1 MKVFISH
8 PCSGLTEQEINL
20 SLMKAVKD
28 IRNRLNPVKVE
39 IIDWF
44 IPEDSYLV
52 GLGKS
57 IANGLSEADCV
68 YFAEGWEQST
78 GCIIE
83 RTIVELLGIPF
94 FSADKTDANCTLK
107 V

>member
-57 IANGLSEADCV
+57 ITNGLSEADCV
-68 YFAEGWEQST
+68 YFAEGWKQST
-78 GCIIE
+78 GCVIK

>member
-44 IPEDSYLV
+44 ISNEFMRLFYR
-52 GLGKS
+52 K
-57 IANGLSEADCV
+57 
-68 YFAEGWEQST
+68 
-78 GCIIE
+78 
-83 RTIVELLGIPF
+83 
-94 FSADKTDANCTLK
+94 
-107 V
+107 

>member
-8 PCSGLTEQEINL
+8 PCSGLTKQEINL
-20 SLMKAVKD
+20 SLMKAIRD
-28 IRNRLNPVKVE
+28 IRSRLSPVKVE

-44 IPEDSYLV
+44 NPEDSYLV

-57 IANGLSEADCV
+57 IVNGLSEADCV

-78 GCIIE
+78 SCVIE
-83 RTIVELLGIPF
+83 RTIVELLKMPF
-94 FSADKTDANCTLK
+94 FSADKTDTSCTLK
-107 V
+107 I